1 MIKVGIDTFGC
12 DHGRSGLG
20 SCLFYLTSNLPAQD
34 EDIQFELFG
43 SETDRFTFTGNN
55 GFSFQAV
62 QIADN
67 LRAEQSWHHRGGIK
81 IFVIK
86 NAYDLVI
93 YPAVSKV
100 FPFTFIKNGIAL
112 VNTVLSASIEKM
124 NFVHKKLLKHGL
136 SKVKLII
143 AGTEYI
149 KNDLTKLGIPEEK
162 IRVIYNGIDHK
173 LFFPKPIDDE
183 EAVEVSPFSIKRPY
197 FIYGSKLSDKDKKHL
212 ELIKAFEIFKR
223 NTGLPHRLVLAGEDG
238 DFSKEIHDAVFKSE
252 FATDIFLTGFF
263 PHESFATL
271 YTGAEACIFPAVNE
285 GIGLPVLEAMAC
297 GIPVLCSKSGALK
310 EVGGHAPL
318 YFDSDDSEEIAAAM
332 KRVIEDKELRIRMV
346 DLGLIQAGKYNWT
359 DTVNAL
365 MKVIKQIT
373 EIK

>member
-20 SCLFYLTSNLPAQD
+20 SCLFYLTSNLPSGD
-34 EDIQFELFG
+34 EEIQFELFG

-55 GFSFQAV
+55 GFSYQAV
-62 QIADN
+62 NIADN
-67 LRAEQSWHHRGGIK
+67 PKAEQSWHHRSGIK
-81 IFVIK
+81 FFVLK

-124 NFVHKKLLKHGL
+124 NFLHKKLLKHGL
-136 SKVKLII
+136 ARVKLII

-149 KNDLTKLGIPEEK
+149 KKDLINLGIPEEK

-173 LFFPKPIDDE
+173 LFFPKPIGDE
-183 EAVEVSPFSIKRPY
+183 EAVEVNPFSIKRPY
-197 FIYGSKLSDKDKKHL
+197 FIYGSRLSDKNKKHL
-212 ELIKAFEIFKR
+212 ELIRAFEIFKK

-238 DFSKEIHDAVFKSE
+238 DFSKEIHEAVFKSE

-285 GIGLPVLEAMAC
+285 GIGLPILEAMAC

-318 YFDSDDSEEIAAAM
+318 YFDSNKPKEIAAAM
-332 KRVIEDKELRIRMV
+332 QRIIEDQELRIRMV
-346 DLGLIQAGKYNWT
+346 DLGLVQAGKFNWQT
-359 DTVNAL
+359 TVNEL
-365 MKVIKQIT
+365 IGVIK
-373 EIK
+373 EIEK